1 MLFLTRRFNVL
12 QKSLVQQAHFSK
24 DYVVEVTTGNQPGSA
39 TDSYIFLDIFGT
51 KGTSGERPLN
61 FSDKLNAFE
70 RAQTDVFQLKCPHL
84 GKIKKLVVRNQSAAA
99 KSAWKLDSI
108 RVWRVGLEE
117 QIFYFPFFGW
127 LDAHRPQDLTRQELW
142 SAKP

>member
-1 MLFLTRRFNVL
+1 
-12 QKSLVQQAHFSK
+12 
-24 DYVVEVTTGNQPGSA
+24 VTTGNQPGSA

-70 RAQTDVFQLKCPHL
+70 RGQTDVFQLKCPHL

-99 KSAWKLDSI
+99 KSAWKLDCI
-108 RVWRVGLEE
+108 RVWRVGFED

-142 SAKP
+142 SAVPKALSPKP